1 MKKTKKPI
9 IDESKL
15 GVNLFLRHLKIPINK
30 VTLNGQYKPDKDGD
44 WLPVEVE
51 LEKDASCKVYVDSN
65 RRKMMVVL
73 SSRAKD
79 LLLWLIYEVES
90 GKDWLW
96 INKDRYMTECNIK
109 AYNTYKDARNE
120 LIQNSFLQ
128 ATTTQGVY
136 FINPHFFFNGSRINN
151 FPKNVVRK

>member
-1 MKKTKKPI
+1 MKKNKKPV

-15 GVNLFLRHLKIPINK
+15 GNNLFLINLKIPVNK
-30 VTLNGQYKPDKDGD
+30 VVLSGQYKPDKDGD
-44 WLPVEVE
+44 LLPVEVE
-51 LEKDASCKVYVDSN
+51 LEKDAICKVYVDAN
-65 RRKMMVVL
+65 RRKMMVLL
-73 SSRAKD
+73 SARAKD

-96 INKDRYMTECNIK
+96 INKDRYMAESNVK

-120 LIQNSFLQ
+120 LINNSFLQ
-128 ATTTQGVY
+128 STTIQNVY
-136 FINPHFFFNGSRINN
+136 FINPHFFFNGSRVNN